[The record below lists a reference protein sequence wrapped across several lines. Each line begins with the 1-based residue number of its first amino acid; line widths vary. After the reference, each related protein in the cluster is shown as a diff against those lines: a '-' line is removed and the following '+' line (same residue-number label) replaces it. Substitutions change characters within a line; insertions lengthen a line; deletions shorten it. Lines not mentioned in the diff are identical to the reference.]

1 MKKADGRKLDHKTR
15 EAIRIRAVQQ
25 VESGESPEII
35 IKAIGFHRS
44 RIYDWIAKYRNGG
57 LEALRAKKITGRP
70 TTLNGK
76 QIQKLYA
83 IIVDKNPLQL
93 KFEFALWT
101 RDIIR
106 EVIKDQFDLKL
117 SAVSVG
123 RLLKKMGFSPQKPLR
138 RAYQQDKDRVEK
150 WLNEEYPVIY
160 KQARSEKAAI
170 FFADESGIRS
180 DFHSGTTWALK
191 GKTPVLRTTGAR
203 FSINMISAISAKGHM
218 RFMITSGRMN
228 SELFIEFLKRL
239 IHNAAHPVF
248 LIVDGHPTHKSTKV
262 KKYVVSTQG
271 KLKLFY
277 LPPYSPELNPDEFV
291 WNYVKNHHMG
301 KKEIKGPDDFKQKLL
316 SCLKSLQ
323 RCTNKIMGF
332 FHAPNVKYAS
342 C

>member
-35 IKAIGFHRS
+35 IKALGFHRS

>member
-1 MKKADGRKLDHKTR
+1 M
-15 EAIRIRAVQQ
+15 
-25 VESGESPEII
+25 ESGESPEII
-35 IKAIGFHRS
+35 IKALGFHRS

>member
-35 IKAIGFHRS
+35 IKALGFHRS

-323 RCTNKIMGF
+323 RCTYKIIGF
-332 FHAPNVKYAS
+332 FHAPDVKYAS

>member
-25 VESGESPEII
+25 VESGESPEVI
-35 IKAIGFHRS
+35 IKALGFHRS

-57 LEALRAKKITGRP
+57 LEALRTKKITGRP

-106 EVIKDQFDLKL
+106 EVIKDKFDLKL

-138 RAYQQDKDRVEK
+138 RAYQQDKDRVEN

-160 KQARSEKAAI
+160 KQARREKAAI

-239 IHNAAHPVF
+239 IHNAAHPIF

-332 FHAPNVKYAS
+332 FHAPDVKYAS

>member
-35 IKAIGFHRS
+35 IKALGFHRS

-332 FHAPNVKYAS
+332 FHAPDVKYAS

>member
-35 IKAIGFHRS
+35 IKALGFHRS

-170 FFADESGIRS
+170 FLADESGIRS